1 MRKKYNGILKKNSL
15 DSILGYVFIAFL
27 LISLLLG
34 FPGLPDFVITFGHI
48 FQIIL
53 GVLFVIGIVTA
64 LINGVI
70 KLIADKKQSG

>member
-1 MRKKYNGILKKNSL
+1 MKEYNRILKKHSL

-70 KLIADKKQSG
+70 KLIQDKKQSG